1 LKKRSSDI
9 LIPGIVEG
17 ERMQRREFMALVGSA
32 TAWPLAARAQQ
43 LERTRRIS
51 ILSPGSSEHSDPTFN
66 MLKAFLQRL
75 NELGYA
81 EGENLTIERR
91 FANGSSDQLGELAAE
106 LVRHKPDIIVAFST
120 TAALQVKQATATI
133 PIVTVAMADPV
144 ADELVARLARPGGNV
159 TGTTFLGPELVS
171 KRLQLLRELFPGL
184 SRVGALWHPNAYS
197 ERTMAEVRNEVEV
210 AARTLGLQ
218 LQLVPAASPDDFVS
232 AFEAMVRERAEAL
245 IVMPSPMLFGEYRRI
260 VSIAANH
267 KLPAMGAAREF
278 VDLGGL
284 MSYGANLPDLARQ
297 TATYADK
304 ILKGAKPAE
313 LAVEQPTKFE
323 FVVNLKTAKEL
334 GITVPPSL
342 LARADELIE

>member
-1 LKKRSSDI
+1 
-9 LIPGIVEG
+9 
-17 ERMQRREFMALVGSA
+17 MQRREFMALVGSA

-51 ILSPGSSEHSDPTFN
+51 ILSPGSSELADPTFN
-66 MLKAFLQRL
+66 MLNTFLQRL
-75 NELGYA
+75 HELGYT

-106 LVRHKPDIIVAFST
+106 LVRRKPDIIVAFST

-171 KRLQLLRELFPGL
+171 KRLQLLRELLPGL
-184 SRVGALWHPNAYS
+184 SHVAALWHPNAYS
-197 ERTMAEVRNEVEV
+197 ERTMVDVRNEVEV

-218 LQLVPAASPDDFVS
+218 LQLVPAVSPDDFFN
-232 AFEAMVRERAEAL
+232 AFDAMARERAEAL

-260 VSIAANH
+260 VSIAASN
-267 KLPAMGAAREF
+267 KLPAMGAARGF

-323 FVVNLKTAKEL
+323 FVINLKTAKEL

-342 LARADELIE
+342 LARADEVIE